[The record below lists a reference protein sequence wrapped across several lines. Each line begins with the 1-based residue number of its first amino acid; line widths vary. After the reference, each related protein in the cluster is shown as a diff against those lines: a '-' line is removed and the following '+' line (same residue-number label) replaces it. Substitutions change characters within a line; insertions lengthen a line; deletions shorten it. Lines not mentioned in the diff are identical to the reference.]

1 MTYKEV
7 NSLKIGNTIQK
18 KKIIIWSISFTVMI
32 WLINLIL
39 RKNKSMIW
47 IINQICKE
55 RKTNLKIERMKNNS
69 KLINNN
75 KALILKSKLFN

>member
-7 NSLKIGNTIQK
+7 NSLKIGNTTQM

-39 RKNKSMIW
+39 RKNKSILW
-47 IINQICKE
+47 IINKICQE
-55 RKTNLKIERMKNNS
+55 RKPNLKKQRMKNNS
-69 KLINNN
+69 
-75 KALILKSKLFN
+75 